1 MQKIK
6 DERLKLKNLH
16 NIRITYGVQTLGIL
30 GILIYEWVTKGIDG
44 MTKNPLWFVFILTSI
59 VSAFLSMDIGVR
71 ETAKKMIHGD
81 QISEGLKNQLEMIIR
96 AYDPC
101 LSCATHA
108 IDGSS
113 PLEVEIYDLEG
124 KLISKQMI

>member
-1 MQKIK
+1 
-6 DERLKLKNLH
+6 
-16 NIRITYGVQTLGIL
+16 
-30 GILIYEWVTKGIDG
+30 
-44 MTKNPLWFVFILTSI
+44 
-59 VSAFLSMDIGVR
+59 MDIGVR

-81 QISEGLKNQLEMIIR
+81 EISEGLKNQLEMIVR

-124 KLISKQMI
+124 NLISKQMI